1 MSSTEFS
8 KNFAQNFIFPV
19 NMQKLRKIP
28 WVDELVVG
36 DLPGVYF
43 YFMPDNKNTKICQAY
58 CRW

>member
-1 MSSTEFS
+1 
-8 KNFAQNFIFPV
+8 V

-43 YFMPDNKNTKICQAY
+43 YFMPGNKNTKICQAY